1 MGTHQKSPNHAAD
14 CRCLL
19 CVDHE
24 YLAYQVGDRLYVET
38 VDGHR
43 VGGVIT
49 DISPIERCGDIIS
62 RTLTLV
68 EKLYGQDHGF
78 YYSTVCEMHTDE
90 EGV

>member
-1 MGTHQKSPNHAAD
+1 MITIYTTPNHDAD

-19 CVDHE
+19 CADPE

-38 VDGHR
+38 VDGQR

-78 YYSTVCEMHTDE
+78 YYRTLCEMHTHE
-90 EGV
+90 KCV